1 MNSIERQ
8 LINAEIT
15 QRREEGCDV
24 SAISVRVSTALDSNA
39 CDSEMTN
46 LYDELMSLPVDDS
59 FNYTEPS
66 TLEAIRSQRP
76 DAQRR
81 LDLPHDDKALF
92 DRIYGA
98 WLGRVAGCALG
109 KPVEGWNKV
118 QIDKLLEEVDALPLD
133 NFIPF
138 KEGAVAD
145 MWRTST
151 RGNIHYMDRDDDL
164 DYTILGLLAL
174 ERYGAGLSPRGITAI
189 WLENFPFEMTC
200 TAENSA
206 YRNFVMGKLPPVSA
220 TYRNPFREWIGA
232 QIRADIFGYAAPGW
246 PEKAAELAF
255 YDASISHD
263 KNGIY
268 GEMFVAA
275 MISAAFVYS
284 SAESIIAAGL
294 AEIPMESR
302 LAEAI
307 RNTLI
312 WCKEEDDWLGIWS
325 KINEYFGHYDS
336 VHTINNAALVVMG
349 LWYGEKDFQTGIVN
363 TVRCGWDTDCTGAT
377 VGSILGARSGASA
390 LPNKWVGVFNDHLKS
405 AVAGHS
411 ANQISELAR
420 RTLLVSK
427 DIAKPPPKK
436 EKIDLGVNVGGVW
449 ELTNKWGKQ
458 ILDFELGTIDFV
470 NDARGIKAEAMEICS
485 CDYKHP
491 HLSFSYGV
499 DKGGWDYRIDF
510 SGSINGDS
518 LNGFYNPGFVPVS
531 GKRSVPR

>member
-1 MNSIERQ
+1 MGSRERQ

-15 QRREEGCDV
+15 QRKEEGCDV
-24 SAISVRVSTALDSNA
+24 SAISVRVTAALDSNA
-39 CDSEMTN
+39 SDLEMTK
-46 LYDELMSLPVDDS
+46 LYDELMSLPIDDS

-66 TLEAIRSQRP
+66 TLEEIRSQRP
-76 DAQRR
+76 EASRK
-81 LDLPHDDKALF
+81 LDLPYNEDALF
-92 DRIYGA
+92 DRMYGA

-109 KPVEGWNKV
+109 KPVEGWNKA
-118 QIDKLLEEVDALPLD
+118 QIDKLLKELDALPLND
-133 NFIPF
+133 FIPF
-138 KEGAVAD
+138 KEGVVAD
-145 MWRTST
+145 IWRTST
-151 RGNIHYMDRDDDL
+151 RGNIHFMDRDDDL

-174 ERYGAGLSPRGITAI
+174 ERYGAALSPRGMTAI
-189 WLENFPFEMTC
+189 WLENFPFEMAC

-275 MISAAFVYS
+275 IISAAFVYV
-284 SAESIIAAGL
+284 SAESIIVAGL
-294 AEIPMESR
+294 AEIPSECR

-307 RNTLI
+307 RNTLA
-312 WCKEEDDWLGIWS
+312 WCKEEDDWLGVWE
-325 KINEYFGHYDS
+325 KINKHLGHYDS
-336 VHTINNAALVVMG
+336 VHTINNAAIVVLG

-390 LPNKWVGVFNDHLKS
+390 LPSKWVGVFNDRLKS
-405 AVAGHS
+405 AVSGHS
-411 ANQISELAR
+411 ENKISELAR
-420 RTLLVSK
+420 RTLSVSK
-427 DIAKPPPKK
+427 DIAQPPRKK
-436 EKIDLGVNVGGVW
+436 EKINLGVNVGGVW
-449 ELTNKWGKQ
+449 ELINKWGKQ
-458 ILDFELGTIDFV
+458 ILDFDQGTIDFV
-470 NDARGIKAEAMEICS
+470 NDARGVKAEPMELWS
-485 CDYKHP
+485 CEYKHP
-491 HLSFSYGV
+491 HISFSYGV

-510 SGSINGDS
+510 SGTVNGDS
-518 LNGFYNPGFVPVS
+518 LIGFYNPGFVPVS
-531 GKRSVPR
+531 AKRSVSR

>member
-1 MNSIERQ
+1 MGSTERQ
-8 LINAEIT
+8 LISAEIT

-24 SAISVRVSTALDSNA
+24 SAISVRVTAALDSNA
-39 CDSEMTN
+39 TDLEMN
-46 LYDELMSLPVDDS
+46 KLYDELMSLPIDDS

-66 TLEAIRSQRP
+66 TLEEIRSRRP
-76 DAQRR
+76 QASRR
-81 LDLPHDDKALF
+81 LDLPHNEDELF

-109 KPVEGWNKV
+109 KPVEGWNKG
-118 QIDKLLEEVDALPLD
+118 QIDKLLEELDVLPLND
-133 NFIPF
+133 FIPF
-138 KEGAVAD
+138 KEGVVAD
-145 MWRTST
+145 IWRTST
-151 RGNIHYMDRDDDL
+151 RGNIHFMDRDDDL

-174 ERYGAGLSPRGITAI
+174 ERYGAALSPRGMATI
-189 WLENFPFEMTC
+189 WLENFPFEMAC
-200 TAENSA
+200 TAENVA

-275 MISAAFVYS
+275 MISAAFVYV
-284 SAESIIAAGL
+284 SAESIIVAGL
-294 AEIPMESR
+294 AEIPSECR

-307 RNTLI
+307 RNTLA
-312 WCKEEDDWLGIWS
+312 WCKEEDDWLGVWE
-325 KINEYFGHYDS
+325 KINQHFGHYDG
-336 VHTINNAALVVMG
+336 VHTINNAAIVVMG

-390 LPNKWVGVFNDHLKS
+390 LPSKWVGVFNDRLKS
-405 AVAGHS
+405 AVSGHS
-411 ANQISELAR
+411 ENKISELAG
-420 RTLLVSK
+420 RTLSVSK
-427 DIAKPPPKK
+427 EIAQPPRKK
-436 EKIDLGVNVGGVW
+436 EKINLGVNVGGVW

-458 ILDFELGTIDFV
+458 ILDFEQGTIDFV
-470 NDARGIKAEAMEICS
+470 NDARGVKTEPMELWS
-485 CDYKHP
+485 CEYKHP
-491 HLSFSYGV
+491 HISFSYGV

-510 SGSINGDS
+510 SGTVNGNS
-518 LNGFYNPGFVPVS
+518 LTGFYNPGFVPVS
-531 GKRSVPR
+531 GERAVSR